1 LSSNDPPPLR
11 DRFFAGH
18 VRFEP
23 EDATSLGVTG
33 CEGRLSDP
41 SERGAADELAFQRGV
56 VAELDGL
63 VPRTADERFDALAI
77 GSYARFRVHALAELG
92 LHRRCLEASLFP
104 TSMLGQLAAR
114 AEGAEAWS
122 HVADRLAALPSYLA
136 ALEASFG
143 EGLRRGHVPSGELVR
158 LFADT
163 LLPGVVSHVTSLP
176 EFAAARGAGPVLP
189 SLRTAATEAAAA
201 VARHRAH
208 YHEVLAPRATGT
220 FAIGREEYAHRLRC
234 FFGMTE
240 SPEELAADAE
250 VELGAANAALVRAA
264 DRLAAREG
272 GRVSDAAGA
281 ALLLQRLWA
290 EHPPTLDA
298 VTALH
303 QGALAR
309 IEAFVKARALYPWP
323 EGAALGFCAVPDGM
337 LHGGNVT
344 NWPAPLRS
352 KGGAALV
359 AYVPRPEAH
368 CQAGATCLFAH
379 EGLPGHALQ
388 SLVWQ
393 RLFGGDASPV
403 RFVAVCDD
411 VAMVRQY
418 FGPMLNVEGW
428 AVRAEERLFEE
439 GLFDDAEAVL
449 AVASR
454 GIRWARVVADIGLHT
469 GRFDLDGATGWLA
482 AATGLSAGWCR
493 AQALR
498 YARIP
503 LQAITYALGA
513 QGFARLR
520 SERPEEPEAEFHGRV
535 LAAGTAPPA
544 YIAEIWRAEEERAL
558 RERPPGESA
567 AQSGA

>member
-1 LSSNDPPPLR
+1 MSSNESLSSLR
-11 DRFFAGH
+11 SRFFAGH

-23 EDATSLGVTG
+23 EDATSLGVLG
-33 CEGRLSDP
+33 CAGRLSDP
-41 SERGAADELAFQRGV
+41 SERGAAEELAFQQGV
-56 VAELDGL
+56 VAALDGL
-63 VPRTADERFDALAI
+63 SPRSADEALDALAM

-114 AEGAEAWS
+114 AEGTEAWS
-122 HVADRLAALPSYLA
+122 HVAERLGALPGYLA
-136 ALEASFG
+136 ALEASFD
-143 EGLRRGHVPSGELVR
+143 EGLRRGHAPSGELVT

-163 LLPGVVSHVTSLP
+163 LLPGVVSHLGALP
-176 EFAAARGAGPVLP
+176 DFASRRGAGGALP
-189 SLRTAATEAAAA
+189 SLTTAAAEAAAA
-201 VARHRAH
+201 VTRHRAH
-208 YHEVLAPRATGT
+208 YRETLAPRATGT
-220 FAIGREEYAHRLRC
+220 FAIGRDEYAYRLRC

-240 SPEELAADAE
+240 APEALAADAE
-250 VELGAANAALVRAA
+250 VELRAAHAALVRAA

-272 GRVSDAAGA
+272 GRVSDTAGA
-281 ALLLQRLWA
+281 AALLQRLWA
-290 EHPPTLDA
+290 THPPTLDA

-303 QGALAR
+303 RSALAR
-309 IEAFVKARALYPWP
+309 IETFVKARALYPWP
-323 EGAALGFCAVPDGM
+323 EGPELGFCAVPDGM

-344 NWPAPLRS
+344 NWPAPLLGR
-352 KGGAALV
+352 GGAALV

-368 CQAGATCLFAH
+368 SRAGAACLFAH

-388 SLVWQ
+388 SLAWQ
-393 RLFGGDASPV
+393 RLFGGEPAPV

-418 FGPMLNVEGW
+418 FGPMMNVEGW
-428 AVRAEERLFEE
+428 AVRAEERLFDE
-439 GLFDDAEAVL
+439 GFFDDEEAVL

-454 GIRWARVVADIGLHT
+454 AIRWARVVADIGLHT
-469 GRFDLDGATGWLA
+469 GRFDLDSGTRWLA
-482 AATGLSAGWCR
+482 EATGLSVGWCH

-503 LQAITYALGA
+503 LQALTYALGA

-520 SERPEEPEAEFHGRV
+520 AEQPDEPEAAFHGRV

-544 YIAEIWRAEEERAL
+544 RIAEIWRGEGARGA
-558 RERPPGESA
+558 RPGGA
-567 AQSGA
+567 AQSGV